1 MILTGPLRRTE
12 VPVKRISG
20 TNMGGVLDMSMRGVH
35 TFLHPPPPQSIE
47 WLSYLP
53 HEQSLASKRNK
64 SFNIRFLQFAEKY
77 IIDTELEIKLCM
89 LWYECTVV
97 PFSEWKIIIDNIQTF
112 CCRKIN

>member
-12 VPVKRISG
+12 VPVKRISR

-53 HEQSLASKRNK
+53 HEQSFASKRNK
-64 SFNIRFLQFAEKY
+64 SFNIRFLKFAEKY

-89 LWYECTVV
+89 LWYECSA
-97 PFSEWKIIIDNIQTF
+97 FL
-112 CCRKIN
+112 

>member
-12 VPVKRISG
+12 VSVKRISG

-35 TFLHPPPPQSIE
+35 TFLHPLPQSIE

-53 HEQSLASKRNK
+53 HEQSFASKRNK